1 MIRFVESKNM
11 INQDIFIYNFDPEI
25 ITFPYF
31 KTSTKSTR

>member
-25 ITFPYF
+25 IPFQYF
-31 KTSTKSTR
+31 KTSTKST

>member
-11 INQDIFIYNFDPEI
+11 INQDIFMYNSDPEI

-31 KTSTKSTR
+31 KTSTKST

>member
-11 INQDIFIYNFDPEI
+11 INQDIFMYNFDSEI

-31 KTSTKSTR
+31 KTSTKST

>member
-25 ITFPYF
+25 TPFPYF
-31 KTSTKSTR
+31 KTSTKST